1 MFGGEVVDQF
11 EVKFISSREIAG
23 EQLSDYKSIMLVGLN
38 EITTGL
44 QEKLTAHLADGR
56 NILFFPGE
64 DMNPAG
70 VNPFFQAMNL
80 GQFGQKVKN
89 EIGQVAAGV
98 DLEHPVFEGVFAKK
112 TPGRK
117 FDAPTAYQYYDY
129 RPSNGAIQNVILRLG
144 NGSPI
149 LVESRLAAG
158 LFFTFAMN
166 PAESWTDL
174 TIKTSGL
181 ALMVQLARMMNQTQS
196 VEAVMDLGATSIL
209 RITTEGKEMIQMRGT
224 EGEES
229 TPEQF
234 AQSGAVVLKFDKL
247 KLHEGNFDL
256 TMGDTVLEKISFN
269 VPDAES
275 QLAAR
280 NEQEIRDFLAKTGNE
295 AIQVSAAVRG
305 SFGAEIQSRNEGVP
319 LWKYFLI
326 AALAFLIAEFLILRV
341 GTKPATT

>member
-1 MFGGEVVDQF
+1 MLIVEEKVNPKLHLMFGGEVVDQF
-11 EVKFISSREIAG
+11 EVKFISSREIAS

-44 QEKLTAHLADGR
+44 QQKLTAHLADGR
-56 NILFFPGE
+56 SILFFPGE
-64 DMNPAG
+64 EMNPAA

-89 EIGQVAAGV
+89 EVGQVAAGV

-149 LVESRLAAG
+149 LVETRPETG

-181 ALMVQLARMMNQTQS
+181 ALMVQLARMMNQTQR

-209 RITTEGKEMIQMRGT
+209 RITSSNSKKAI
-224 EGEES
+224 S
-229 TPEQF
+229 TLF
-234 AQSGAVVLKFDKL
+234 
-247 KLHEGNFDL
+247 
-256 TMGDTVLEKISFN
+256 
-269 VPDAES
+269 
-275 QLAAR
+275 
-280 NEQEIRDFLAKTGNE
+280 
-295 AIQVSAAVRG
+295 
-305 SFGAEIQSRNEGVP
+305 
-319 LWKYFLI
+319 
-326 AALAFLIAEFLILRV
+326 
-341 GTKPATT
+341 